1 MISNK
6 GDRVLKKR
14 ICIGLILFLCTS
26 FTGCNNDVVAKVNDI
41 EINVEQ
47 YKKIGTILSALGSYD
62 NKDLKDIDQSLLS
75 FIIDNEVVYQAAI
88 KEGYKVST
96 SEVNKEYEMVKLT
109 LKDNLDN
116 KNNKID
122 DEFIKSQMEKD
133 VMINKYKQEYLKE
146 ISITD
151 KEIKEYYDNNKSKFQ
166 REELRASQILIST
179 FNDNNEPVS
188 DEEKD
193 KLKEKANE
201 ILNKINS
208 KKESFEYMAMTYSDD
223 KSSGKKGGD
232 LGYFSKEDKNSKF
245 TKEVFRLKE
254 NEVSEVFETVYGYHI
269 VKVIDK
275 KIVEKNFNEAEAEIK
290 NILKNQ
296 KYIEHVDS
304 LYKEAKITI
313 T

>member
-26 FTGCNNDVVAKVNDI
+26 FTGCNNGIVAKVNDI

-109 LKDNLDN
+109 LKNNLDN

-122 DEFIKSQMEKD
+122 DEFIKSQVEKD
-133 VMINKYKQEYLKE
+133 VMINKYKEEYLKE

-193 KLKEKANE
+193 KLKEKAKE

-208 KKESFEYMAMTYSDD
+208 KKENFEDMAMTYSDD

-245 TKEVFRLKE
+245 TKEVFCLKE
-254 NEVSEVFETVYGYHI
+254 NEVSQVFETVYGYHI
-269 VKVIDK
+269 VKVTDK
-275 KIVEKNFNEAEAEIK
+275 KIVEKNFNEAKAEIK